1 MVMPEFESNTGRHD
15 RTKRPAGLGP
25 RFLARLIDSVVVAVI
40 LYLVMSIFGLQEN
53 LPLLAGGL
61 AAAAALVYFIVCETQ
76 WGGTTIGKRLLG
88 LRVIDP
94 AGTRPSAR
102 QSVRRNVF
110 IAVGALPLYR
120 HHSRP
125 GLAHCDRGDN
135 RQEPD
140 QTGIHDRWADGTQV
154 VHNS

>member
-53 LPLLAGGL
+53 LPLLAGL

-76 WGGTTIGKRLLG
+76 WGTTIGKRLLG

-110 IAVGALPLYR
+110 IAVGALPYIGTILD
-120 HHSRP
+120 
-125 GLAHCDRGDN
+125 LALRIAIAVTIAKSPTK
-135 RQEPD
+135 Q
-140 QTGIHDRWADGTQV
+140 GIHDRWADGTQV